1 MSLCEKY
8 LAMRGPGSVLFW
20 GVITLSA
27 FGGALTV
34 YPFNAWKVHRGFYCW
49 PVHFFPDEEIGR
61 KDSAM
66 AILSLRNSWGALLL
80 SFALLIGSIILVF
93 SSVG

>member
-8 LAMRGPGSVLFW
+8 LGMRGPGSVLFW
-20 GVITLSA
+20 GVITLGA
-27 FGGALTV
+27 FGGVLTV
-34 YPFNAWKVHRGFYCW
+34 YPFNVWKVRRGFSCW
-49 PVHFFPDEEIGR
+49 PIHLFADEEIAR

-66 AILSLRNSWGALLL
+66 AILPLRNAWGALLL

-93 SSVG
+93 SLVS